1 MDFTVIGNPR
11 AAHQLSHQQAL
22 SAGLRKH
29 GLQVAEVANENQV
42 RTHRVACWGWRIGK
56 RLRDAGHSVLVMERG
71 YIGDRFA
78 WTSLGWNGLNN
89 RATVPPVPDD
99 GGKRFNKN
107 HAALLKPWQPHGDYV
122 LIMGQVPGDAS
133 LQGLDLKPWY
143 ASQADSIAKTYGC
156 EVAFRPHPL
165 ASMRGGSSKVPG
177 AVTMTG
183 DLEQALSGAVMVVTF
198 NSNSGVDAL
207 LMGKPTTVA
216 DEGGMAYG
224 ITQELRESWAHRLA
238 WRQWS
243 LEEITAGFALD
254 YVGLTDG

>member
-22 SAGLRKH
+22 SSGLRKH
-29 GLQVAEVANENQV
+29 GLQVAEVANEHQV

-99 GGKRFNKN
+99 GGGRFNAN
-107 HAALLKPWQPHGDYV
+107 HAELLKPWQPEGDYA

-133 LQGLDLKPWY
+133 LQGLDLGPWY
-143 ASQADSIAKTYGC
+143 AEQARLMTDMGVPAF
-156 EVAFRPHPL
+156 FRPHPQ
-165 ASMRGGSSKVPG
+165 AHMRGAVAKVPG
-177 AVTMTG
+177 APVLPGGMASA
-183 DLEQALSGAVMVVTF
+183 LEGATVVITY

-207 LMGKPTTVA
+207 LAGKSVTAA
-216 DEGGMAYG
+216 DEGSMIWNAKSMS
-224 ITQELRESWAHRLA
+224 REQWAHRLA

-243 LEEITAGFALD
+243 MEEITTGFALD
-254 YVGLTDG
+254 HVGLTDD